1 MKIPDVLTQIADDIK
16 VGRSRRAKVRTLMGW
31 YGLKKRR
38 EAGISVI
45 RGHLMELGIQ
55 TVPDFESADFDGQ
68 VHFAIAGQNHSNST
82 SDDADPVAFK
92 PFQIEEE
99 PGVGG
104 HRRFRLLLRTY
115 DSFERLRERIVG
127 NRLAQ
132 VHFSGQN
139 ARREDRDIFPFAL
152 SVGLTSG
159 HTPEELEEW
168 AENACSLEQTTEVV
182 SPIVEVHTPVVPTP
196 IDELREHVS
205 DLGAS
210 LRVSLTEEVEKIRES
225 VVRKVDEIRF
235 DAVLQLAKELN
246 NDEALRIVEEF
257 EREYKAKL
265 EEREREI
272 KAAYAELQVAY
283 ERLEDQTADLE
294 EPSPGDAYPTMVATV
309 RLFADLCAG
318 APITVADAAH
328 KSASKSGCTRRREV
342 LLLLLTIRDLA
353 EALFSRGGAGCPLR
367 EWFASRGYE
376 YAQGDSKSTSA
387 KFGSERMLTI
397 EGLQIRLEEH
407 VTLFENTDQCV
418 SIYWWRD
425 DSQRRLVVGYVGP
438 HLRTVSR

>member
-1 MKIPDVLTQIADDIK
+1 MKIPDVLIQIADDIK
-16 VGRSRRAKVRTLMGW
+16 AGRSRRAKVRTLMGW

-45 RGHLMELGIQ
+45 RGHLVELGLQ
-55 TVPDFESADFDGQ
+55 TIPDFESADFDGQ
-68 VHFAIAGQNHSNST
+68 VHFGLAGQTHSSEASENA
-82 SDDADPVAFK
+82 DAVAFK
-92 PFQIEEE
+92 SYQIEEE

-104 HRRFRLLLRTY
+104 QRRFRLLLRTY
-115 DSFERLRERIVG
+115 DSFERLRDRIVG

-139 ARREDRDIFPFAL
+139 ARREDRDTFPFAL

-159 HTPEELEEW
+159 HTPEKLEEW
-168 AENACSLEQTTEVV
+168 VENACSLEQTNDVLL
-182 SPIVEVHTPVVPTP
+182 PIVAASTPEEATP
-196 IDELREHVS
+196 LEELRDHVS

-210 LRVSLTEEVEKIRES
+210 LRVSLSEEVEKIRES
-225 VVRKVDEIRF
+225 VERKVDEIRF

-246 NDEALRIVEEF
+246 NEEALRIVEEF
-257 EREYKAKL
+257 EKEYKTKL
-265 EEREREI
+265 EEREREL

-294 EPSPGDAYPTMVATV
+294 EPNPGDAYSTMVGTV
-309 RLFADLCAG
+309 RLFSDLCVG
-318 APITVADAAH
+318 APITVADAAF

-342 LLLLLTIRDLA
+342 LLLLMTIRDLA
-353 EALFSRGGAGCPLR
+353 EALFKRGGTGGPLR
-367 EWFASRGYE
+367 EWFADRGYG
-376 YAQGDSKSTSA
+376 YAQGDSRTTSS
-387 KFGSERMLTI
+387 KFGSEREVTI
-397 EGLQIRLEEH
+397 RDLRVQLEEH

-418 SIYWWRD
+418 SVYWWRD
-425 DSQRRLVVGYVGP
+425 DGQRQLVVGYVGP

>member
-1 MKIPDVLTQIADDIK
+1 MKIPDVLTQIAADIK
-16 VGRSRRAKVRTLMGW
+16 AGRSRRAKVRTLMGW

-45 RGHLMELGIQ
+45 RGHLVELGLQ

-68 VHFAIAGQNHSNST
+68 VHFALAGQTHSSGT

-92 PFQIEEE
+92 PYQIEEE

-139 ARREDRDIFPFAL
+139 ARREDRDTFPFAL

-159 HTPEELEEW
+159 HTLEELEEW
-168 AENACSLEQTTEVV
+168 AENACSLEQTRDGT
-182 SPIVEVHTPVVPTP
+182 SPIIEAPAPAAATP

-225 VVRKVDEIRF
+225 VERKVDEIRF
-235 DAVLQLAKELN
+235 DTVLQLARELN

-257 EREYKAKL
+257 EKEYKSKL
-265 EEREREI
+265 EEQEREI

-294 EPSPGDAYPTMVATV
+294 EPNPGDAYSTMVATV

-318 APITVADAAH
+318 APISVADAAL

-342 LLLLLTIRDLA
+342 LLLLMTIRDLA
-353 EALFSRGGAGCPLR
+353 EALFSRGGTGGPLR
-367 EWFASRGYE
+367 EWFAERGYA
-376 YAQGDSKSTSA
+376 YAQGDSKTTSS
-387 KFGSERMLTI
+387 KYGSERMVTI
-397 EGLQIRLEEH
+397 GDLHIQLEEH

-418 SIYWWRD
+418 TVYWWRD
-425 DSQRRLVVGYVGP
+425 DDQRQLLVGYVGP

>member
-16 VGRSRRAKVRTLMGW
+16 AGRSRRAKVRTLMGW

-45 RGHLMELGIQ
+45 RGHLVELGIQ
-55 TVPDFESADFDGQ
+55 TIPDFETANFDGQ
-68 VHFAIAGQNHSNST
+68 VHFMLAGQTHSSAT
-82 SDDADPVAFK
+82 SDDVDPAAFR

-99 PGVGG
+99 PGAGG

-139 ARREDRDIFPFAL
+139 ARRLDRDTFPFTL
-152 SVGLTSG
+152 SVTLSSG
-159 HTPEELEEW
+159 NTPEELEEW
-168 AENACSLEQTTEVV
+168 AENACSLEQVLDV
-182 SPIVEVHTPVVPTP
+182 SSPIAHAPASAVATP

-225 VVRKVDEIRF
+225 VERKVDEIRF

-257 EREYKAKL
+257 EREYKARL
-265 EEREREI
+265 EEREREV

-283 ERLEDQTADLE
+283 ERLEDQTVDLE
-294 EPSPGDAYPTMVATV
+294 EPNPGDAYPTMVATV
-309 RLFADLCAG
+309 QLFADLCEG
-318 APITVADAAH
+318 APITVADTAI

-353 EALFSRGGAGCPLR
+353 ETLFKRGGTGGPLR
-367 EWFASRGYE
+367 EWFAERGYA
-376 YAQGDSKSTSA
+376 YAQGDSRTTSA
-387 KFGSERMLTI
+387 KFGSERTVTI
-397 EGLQIRLEEH
+397 GDQQIQLEEH
-407 VTLFENTDQCV
+407 VTLFANTDQCV
-418 SIYWWRD
+418 SVYWWRD
-425 DSQRRLVVGYVGP
+425 DEERQLVVGYVGP